1 MTLLRNAKSVEQLQ
15 PHLHLWTGETVTDYP
30 NWFQGAASTNF
41 NLHLSYLAG
50 QDNLHFLQIGAYT
63 GDASKWLLDNILTGK
78 NCILTD
84 VDTWEGS
91 DEGAHHVMDW
101 QDVEQVYDAKLSV
114 YSTAFKHKMTSDEYF
129 ADHSNGWYDFV
140 YVDAD
145 HTAHAAYTDGVNGW
159 RDLKPNGILAFDDY
173 MWGDGL
179 ADQTL
184 APRMGI
190 DKFLDEH
197 VGQYTLMNKSHQ
209 VWIRKNA

>member
-1 MTLLRNAKSVEQLQ
+1 M
-15 PHLHLWTGETVTDYP
+15 TDYP

-41 NLHLSYLAG
+41 ALHLEHLAG
-50 QDNLHFLQIGAYT
+50 KDDLHFLQVGAYT
-63 GDASKWLLDNILTGK
+63 GDASKWLLDNILTGR
-78 NCILTD
+78 NCMLTD
-84 VDTWEGS
+84 VDTWQGS
-91 DEGAHHVMDW
+91 DEPVHHDMDW
-101 QDVEQVYDAKLSV
+101 QNVEQVYDAKLSV
-114 YSTAFKHKMTSDEYF
+114 YSTVFKHKMTSDEYF

-173 MWGDGL
+173 TWGDGL

-184 APRMGI
+184 APRLGI

-197 VGQYTLMNKSHQ
+197 AGQYQLINKGQQ

>member
-1 MTLLRNAKSVEQLQ
+1 M
-15 PHLHLWTGETVTDYP
+15 TDYP
-30 NWFQGAASTNF
+30 NWFQGAARDNF
-41 NLHLSYLAG
+41 AQYLEHFKG
-50 QDNLHFLQIGAYT
+50 EDNLHFLQVGAYT
-63 GDASKWLLDNILTGK
+63 GDASKWLLDNILTGR
-78 NCILTD
+78 NCMLTD

-101 QDVEQVYDAKLSV
+101 QNVEQVYDAKLSV
-114 YSTAFKHKMTSDEYF
+114 YSTVFKHKMTSDEYF

-173 MWGDGL
+173 HWGDGL
-179 ADQTL
+179 PDQTL
-184 APRMGI
+184 APRPGI
-190 DKFLDEH
+190 DKFLEEYA
-197 VGQYTLMNKSHQ
+197 GQYQLINKTHQ